1 MNVIITPGQTVEIKP
16 HRLANRL
23 ALIVLIAVGFAAPAA
38 RADSIWIYTFSD
50 QLGVDP
56 STPVGFSFSVPQPLQ
71 IAANDTFV
79 VQAANLDTCVVPAG
93 GVCQFAQLW
102 WQAPGDLRVLFE
114 YGPYP
119 TATDNADFQISSL
132 GDEGIYGYRI
142 TELATFTIH
151 DPVVTPEPPSGL
163 LLGVGLCLAS
173 LALIARRR
181 NRHPSKAL

>member
-16 HRLANRL
+16 HRLVNRL
-23 ALIVLIAVGFAAPAA
+23 ALIVLIAVGFTAPAA

-50 QLGVDP
+50 QLGIDP
-56 STPVGFSFSVPQPLQ
+56 STPIGFSFSVPQPLQ
-71 IAANDTFV
+71 IAADDTFV
-79 VQAANLDTCVVPAG
+79 IQAASLDTCVVPVG

-114 YGPYP
+114 YAPAA
-119 TATDNADFQISSL
+119 TANADFQISSL
-132 GDEGIYGYRI
+132 GDEGLYGYRV
-142 TELATFTIH
+142 TELATFIIH

-173 LALIARRR
+173 LALLARRR
-181 NRHPSKAL
+181 HPHPSKVL